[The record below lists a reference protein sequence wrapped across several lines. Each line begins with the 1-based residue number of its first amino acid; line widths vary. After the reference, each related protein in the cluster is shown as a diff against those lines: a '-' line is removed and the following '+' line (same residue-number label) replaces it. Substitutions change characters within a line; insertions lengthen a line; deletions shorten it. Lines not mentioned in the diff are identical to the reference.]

1 MTIVNEMPLRHNTST
16 VNVNKTKLML
26 SGSKTMESSFND
38 STLST
43 DKEQVNLV
51 SSLHYL
57 GVAMGEY
64 SRPL

>member
-1 MTIVNEMPLRHNTST
+1 
-16 VNVNKTKLML
+16 
-26 SGSKTMESSFND
+26 MESSFND